1 MQKKKRESAVPDM
14 AGVRMPSPISMHMP
28 NIATKSNILLA
39 NMLRSRNFSSLPCLL
54 RFKFNGPLCK
64 TSLGFVF
71 LDERMPMLAC
81 RQSREY
87 KAKVPPDLSFCVG
100 YSN

>member
-1 MQKKKRESAVPDM
+1 M

-39 NMLRSRNFSSLPCLL
+39 NMLLSRNFSSLPCFLG
-54 RFKFNGPLCK
+54 FKFDGPL
-64 TSLGFVF
+64 SESFLEFEF

-87 KAKVPPDLSFCVG
+87 RANVPPAI
-100 YSN
+100 